1 MVKQRTIY
9 EKWKADSD
17 DNSVTT
23 TNKAKNKNKIE
34 YVGFTE
40 EELKKIKGAK

>member
-1 MVKQRTIY
+1 MGKQMTLS

-17 DNSVTT
+17 SNSVTT

-40 EELKKIKGAK
+40 EELKKIKGTK